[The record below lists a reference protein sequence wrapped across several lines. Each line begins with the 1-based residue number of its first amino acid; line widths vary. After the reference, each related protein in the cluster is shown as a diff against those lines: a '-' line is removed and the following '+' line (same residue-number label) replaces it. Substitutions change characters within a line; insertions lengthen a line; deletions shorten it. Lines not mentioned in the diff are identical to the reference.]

1 MKLLLYPVIAIAI
14 MLENSPAFCQQKNY
28 AGTTYLHKLQAKRT
42 PGKTSFYTTMSGTAT
57 PISLGTPL
65 TLWVTGMISKNNEL
79 KKDALF
85 ALEGFAFSQAITF
98 ATKSIVNKP
107 RPHEFDSTIIA
118 LKNAKNGSFPS
129 GHTAEAFATATSL
142 TLITHKW
149 YVAVPAYAWAGLV
162 GYSRL
167 YLGVHYPSDIIAGAL
182 VGSGSAW
189 LSYKLNKWMH
199 GKKQEKKHK
208 DHVG

>member
-1 MKLLLYPVIAIAI
+1 MKKVICFIALVVCI
-14 MLENSPAFCQQKNY
+14 IAGTSVFGQKNY
-28 AGTTYLHKLQAKRT
+28 AGTTYLHKLQDKRT
-42 PGKTSFYTTMSGTAT
+42 NGKTSFNKLMSGTAT

-65 TLWVTGMISKNNEL
+65 SLWVAGIITKNNTL

-85 ALEGFAFSQAITF
+85 TLEGFAISQTITF

-107 RPHEFDSTIIA
+107 RPHEYDPTIIA

-129 GHTAEAFATATSL
+129 GHTSEAFANATSL
-142 TLITHKW
+142 TLISHKW
-149 YVAVPAYAWAGLV
+149 YVAVPAYTWASLV

-167 YLGVHYPSDIIAGAL
+167 YLGVHYPSDVIAGAL
-182 VGSGSAW
+182 VGTGSAW

-199 GKKQEKKHK
+199 NDKKTHK
-208 DHVG
+208 AHSS